1 MKINTKKTEVMHAD
15 RNKENL
21 VIIVEDQPLKQVN
34 NFTYLGVNI
43 NEENAQQMEL
53 NKRINK
59 YNANTSML
67 YPLLKDKNV
76 PRRCKVI
83 IYSSILKPVLMY
95 GFQSWSLTTKTK
107 SKLQAAEMR
116 VLRVIEGVTRRD
128 RIRNT
133 VIREKLNV
141 TSLLGDVE
149 RGKLRW
155 SEYGKRMNNDRHAR
169 KYMEWRPDGSKPPG
183 RPKKRWIDGVK
194 DTLKKL
200 GTSLEEVEDANI
212 CQDRSKWRRVV
223 RITFS

>member
-1 MKINTKKTEVMHAD
+1 MKINTKKTEVMHVD

-83 IYSSILKPVLMY
+83 IYSSILNPVLMY
-95 GFQSWSLTTKTK
+95 G
-107 SKLQAAEMR
+107 
-116 VLRVIEGVTRRD
+116 
-128 RIRNT
+128 
-133 VIREKLNV
+133 
-141 TSLLGDVE
+141 
-149 RGKLRW
+149 
-155 SEYGKRMNNDRHAR
+155 H
-169 KYMEWRPDGSKPPG
+169 
-183 RPKKRWIDGVK
+183 
-194 DTLKKL
+194 
-200 GTSLEEVEDANI
+200 
-212 CQDRSKWRRVV
+212 
-223 RITFS
+223 